1 MAPDVEARNLQLV
14 REYRE
19 AFASFDP
26 DRYTPYLAPEPT
38 YHAGMTKR
46 VGQQAFHQNT
56 GAGRV
61 LYPHGALRSDEVRVV
76 AEGDW
81 VAALIEREAVTN
93 KGEHYE
99 NIYGMFYEVRDGRIA
114 TQVELMDFRVSTDKF
129 DLSALGP
136 ELRVPGEQV
145 APAAVA
151 SVPDERAPADGA
163 STAGTSTRDA
173 NKRLVVDFLAAFLTF
188 EPSAYEWFLTE
199 VPTHQVGMSRR
210 SGRAGYR
217 EVAELGRILYPRG
230 IADRAYHAL
239 VADEH
244 TVAVL
249 TSMRAVTNK
258 GERYENLYGMFF
270 DIADGRIAAMTEVL
284 DDRVAAAKFDL
295 TAVGRARGGAS

>member
-1 MAPDVEARNLQLV
+1 MARDVEERNRRLV
-14 REYRE
+14 QEYRE
-19 AFASFDP
+19 AFSSFDP
-26 DRYTPYLAPEPT
+26 ERYTPYLAPEPT

-76 AEGDW
+76 ADGDW
-81 VAALIEREAVTN
+81 VASLIEREAITN

-99 NIYGMFYEVRDGRIA
+99 NVYGMFYEVQDGRIA

-136 ELRVPGEQV
+136 ELRVPGEQ
-145 APAAVA
+145 APPDAVA
-151 SVPDERAPADGA
+151 SPPGD
-163 STAGTSTRDA
+163 GTSTREA

-188 EPSAYEWFLTE
+188 DPDAYERYLTDT
-199 VPTHQVGMSRR
+199 PTHQVGMSRR
-210 SGRAGYR
+210 TGRAGYR
-217 EVAELGRILYPRG
+217 EVAAFGRALYPQG
-230 IADRAYHAL
+230 IADRTYHAL
-239 VADEH
+239 LADDD

-258 GERYENLYGMFF
+258 GEQYENLYGMFF
-270 DIADGRIAAMTEVL
+270 DIVDGRIAAMTEVL
-284 DDRVAAAKFDL
+284 DDRVAAAKFNL
-295 TAVGRARGGAS
+295 AAVGRARGGAS